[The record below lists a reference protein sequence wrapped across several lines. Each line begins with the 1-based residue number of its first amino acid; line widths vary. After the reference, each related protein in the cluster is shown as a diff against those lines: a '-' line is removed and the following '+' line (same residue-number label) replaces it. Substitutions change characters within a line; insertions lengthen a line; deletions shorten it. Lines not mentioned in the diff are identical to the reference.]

1 VEQQLVHV
9 PEPALPGRSR
19 GRGSEGVRVDVS
31 QWKVPE
37 REPHVPAQL
46 AFDLLDRMERLT
58 RVWALVVAILDDQVT
73 CGRAAD
79 VIDFLV

>member
-1 VEQQLVHV
+1 
-9 PEPALPGRSR
+9 
-19 GRGSEGVRVDVS
+19 VRVDVS